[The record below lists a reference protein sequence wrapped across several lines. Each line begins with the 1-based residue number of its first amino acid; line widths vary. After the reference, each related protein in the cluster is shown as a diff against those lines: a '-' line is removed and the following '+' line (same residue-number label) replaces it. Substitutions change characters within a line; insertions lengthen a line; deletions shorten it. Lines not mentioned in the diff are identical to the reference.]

1 MENLGVECK
10 PSLKIHIGGQQYKK
24 GWKIL
29 DIQER
34 PHVDFV
40 GDCTDM
46 SFIENE
52 SVEEIYASHVFE
64 HLGHRN
70 ELFPALSECYR
81 ILRAEGRL
89 LMSVPD
95 LRQLAALF
103 SIESLST
110 NQLYEIMLMMFGGQK
125 GPHDFH
131 KSGIFE
137 EMIVKYLRTA
147 GFKNIKRVEEFGLF
161 DDSSSRRFHGILIS
175 LNIIAIK

>member
-1 MENLGVECK
+1 MECK

-40 GDCTDM
+40 GNCTDM
-46 SFIENE
+46 SFIENG
-52 SVEEIYASHVFE
+52 SVEEIYSSHVFE
-64 HLGHRN
+64 HLGHQH
-70 ELFPALSECYR
+70 ELLPALIECHR
-81 ILRAEGRL
+81 ILCSEGRL
-89 LMSVPD
+89 LLSVPD

-103 SIESLST
+103 SIKSHST

-131 KSGIFE
+131 KTGIFE
-137 EMIVKYLRTA
+137 ELIVKYLRTA
-147 GFKNIKRVEEFGLF
+147 GFKNIKRVDEFGLF
-161 DDSSSRRFHGILIS
+161 DDSSSRRFRGILIS
-175 LNIIAIK
+175 LNVIAIK